1 MSIGIIIFVISVI
14 VTVIGAISDNSHKE
28 RQNQKPPVNK
38 RSNDHGGEPQKR
50 GFFDE
55 IGKTFKE
62 IEKQL
67 NEDPMSQEREKPR
80 APQPTK
86 TQAEPVETR
95 AEKMETP
102 SPERSS
108 RTMRTDNETE
118 AEKAKRSQQQQDDK
132 LQQELES
139 DLIGQM
145 QDVRSEI
152 DRETE
157 KKLQRTERKARAII
171 ADKYLSE
178 RTKRYRLK
186 QLLNSQNVE
195 RSMSHSAF
203 KFDNDE
209 VINGLIWSEILS
221 KPKQL

>member
-1 MSIGIIIFVISVI
+1 MSIGIIIFIISVI
-14 VTVIGAISDNSHKE
+14 VTIIGAINDNSHKG
-28 RQNQKPPVNK
+28 RQNQKPPTNNQPK
-38 RSNDHGGEPQKR
+38 PKNEQPEKR

-55 IGKTFKE
+55 LGKTFKE

-67 NEDPMSQEREKPR
+67 NEDPMSQPKETRQTPPPKEV
-80 APQPTK
+80 QS
-86 TQAEPVETR
+86 QPVETR

-102 SPERSS
+102 TSDQSS

-118 AEKAKRSQQQQDDK
+118 AEKAKRSQQAKDHQ
-132 LQQELES
+132 LQKELEA
-139 DLIGQM
+139 DLMGQM

-152 DRETE
+152 DRENE

-186 QLLNSQNVE
+186 QLMNSHAIQSTSSGE
-195 RSMSHSAF
+195 RFRFA
-203 KFDNDE
+203 DDE
-209 VINGLIWSEILS
+209 VVNGIIWSEVLER
-221 KPKQL
+221 PKRL

>member
-14 VTVIGAISDNSHKE
+14 VTIIGAISDNSHKE

-50 GFFDE
+50 GYYDE

-62 IEKQL
+62 IEKQI
-67 NEDPMSQEREKPR
+67 NKDPITQEREKPR

-178 RTKRYRLK
+178 RTKRFRLK
-186 QLLNSQNVE
+186 QLMNAHAIQGTATNE
-195 RSMSHSAF
+195 QFRFAE
-203 KFDNDE
+203 DE
-209 VINGLIWSEILS
+209 VVNGIIWSEVLER
-221 KPKQL
+221 PKQL

>member
-1 MSIGIIIFVISVI
+1 
-14 VTVIGAISDNSHKE
+14 
-28 RQNQKPPVNK
+28 
-38 RSNDHGGEPQKR
+38 
-50 GFFDE
+50 
-55 IGKTFKE
+55 
-62 IEKQL
+62 
-67 NEDPMSQEREKPR
+67 
-80 APQPTK
+80 
-86 TQAEPVETR
+86 
-95 AEKMETP
+95 METP

-178 RTKRYRLK
+178 RTKRFRLK
-186 QLLNSQNVE
+186 QLMNAHAIQGTATNE
-195 RSMSHSAF
+195 QFRFAE
-203 KFDNDE
+203 DE
-209 VINGLIWSEILS
+209 VVNGIIWSEVLER
-221 KPKQL
+221 PKQL